1 MNCLIIDDEPL
12 AVELLEDF
20 VSKVP
25 FLKLVATCSNGIEA
39 ISVVKSNNIDLIFT
53 DIEMPDF
60 SGIEFIKAL
69 DVKPLFIFTTAYSHY
84 AIEGFNLNAV
94 DYLVKP
100 IPFHRFLTAVNRAQE
115 VFLMKNKEGRV
126 VDPQTTTLIEPSNFI
141 FVKADYENI
150 KLNLDDIKYIEGLKD
165 YIKIYS
171 NSHKPILTLSSFKKI
186 EEKLPVNLFVRVHRS
201 YIVSLKYIHS
211 VQRNRILIDEVRIPI
226 GNNYKDDFIKRI
238 GG

>member
-25 FLKLVATCSNGIEA
+25 FLKLAATCSNGIEA
-39 ISVVKSNNIDLIFT
+39 ISIVKGNNIDLIFT

-115 VFLMKNKEGRV
+115 VFLMKGKEERV
-126 VDPQTTTLIEPSNFI
+126 VVPQTTTLVEPSNFI

>member
-25 FLKLVATCSNGIEA
+25 FLNLVSSCSNGIDA
-39 ISVVKSNNIDLIFT
+39 ISILKSNTIDLIFT

-60 SGIEFIKAL
+60 SGIEFIKSL

-100 IPFHRFLTAVNRAQE
+100 IPFHRFLTAVTRAQE
-115 VFLMKNKEGRV
+115 LFLLKKDDNKKVQQNIAPVE
-126 VDPQTTTLIEPSNFI
+126 TCNFM

-150 KLNLDDIKYIEGLKD
+150 KINFDDIKYIEGLKD

-186 EEKLPVNLFVRVHRS
+186 EEKLPANLFVRVHRS
-201 YIVSLKYIHS
+201 YVVSLKYIHS

-226 GNNYKDDFIKRI
+226 GNNYKDDFIQRI